1 VKAYLDASVIVPL
14 FLADPFTGRAEAL
27 LRTPNLALIVADWAV
42 LEVSNVV
49 SRRVR
54 IHALAGKDALTI
66 LADFDLWRGR
76 STADAETTGAD
87 VAAATQLVRR
97 FDLILRGPDAI
108 HIAIAQ
114 RLGAS
119 LFTFDERMA
128 MAAAAVGVE
137 TAP

>member
-1 VKAYLDASVIVPL
+1 MRGYLDASVIVPL
-14 FLADPFTGRAEAL
+14 FFDDPFTRRAEAL
-27 LRTPNLALIVADWAV
+27 LRTPELTLVVGDWAV

-54 IHALAGKDALTI
+54 IQALTGQSALTI

-76 STADAETTGAD
+76 STADAETTRAD
-87 VAAATQLVRR
+87 VAAATRFVRR
-97 FDLILRGPDAI
+97 FDLVLRGADAI

-119 LFTFDERMA
+119 LLTFDERMA
-128 MAAAAVGVE
+128 SAAAALGLQ
-137 TAP
+137 TAT